1 MDLSTL
7 NIIKCSAV
15 GFRNISNLRNEVPL
29 KDLSSHLVIIHSTIK
44 FIVKSNSQSI
54 TNTKVRKND
63 SFLDLLERIKNLNSE
78 LEKEREFEPHHRSP
92 LAKTMIDNWHNRQK
106 NNLASTNR
114 LINMTDIKK

>member
-44 FIVKSNSQSI
+44 FIVKSNNQSI
-54 TNTKVRKND
+54 STYFLRGGDIVIISIHMRK
-63 SFLDLLERIKNLNSE
+63 
-78 LEKEREFEPHHRSP
+78 
-92 LAKTMIDNWHNRQK
+92 
-106 NNLASTNR
+106 
-114 LINMTDIKK
+114 